1 MKLPL
6 YVMLIALCLAPSIAA
21 EKGYNPA
28 VKQYTIEQFMNTE
41 AIGGSS
47 FSADQRLILYASN
60 KSGIYN
66 AYTVPVSGGPATQL
80 TSSTGNSIFP
90 VSFFP
95 SDNRILYTS
104 DQGGNEISH
113 IYLRNE
119 DGSTK
124 DLTPD
129 EKARAEFYGWAYD
142 KKSFLY
148 GSNKRN
154 EKFSDLYEMDAA
166 TLTATMFYQNDSGY
180 NPGAISNDKRYVAFV
195 KTITTNNSEMYL
207 LDRQTGVL
215 EHLSPHEGDATY
227 DPQSF
232 SLDSRKLYFLTNE
245 GSDFT
250 YLKEYSITGKSF
262 SKGESSAWDL
272 MYVYSSRN
280 GKYRV
285 TGINNDARTEIRIVN
300 TKTGKTIKLPEM
312 PDADI
317 TSVNISDDEKLM
329 TMYVNGSRSPSNLY
343 VYNFETRKYLRLTN
357 TMNPEID
364 QDDLVESEVVR
375 YPSYDGLAIPAL
387 FYKPLQ
393 VRKGDKAPAI
403 VMVHGGPGGQTRV
416 GYSALKQY
424 LVNHGYVV
432 IDVNNRGSSGY
443 GKAFF
448 KMDDMKHGEADLG
461 DCVEAKKF
469 LAKTGYVDPAK
480 IGIMGGSYGGYM
492 VLAALTFRPEEF
504 AVGVD
509 LFGVANWLRTLRSV
523 PPWWES
529 FRKALY
535 EEMGNPETDSM
546 YLYRISPLFHAEKIT
561 KPMIVLQGAN
571 DPRVLKVESDE
582 IVEKAR
588 KNGVPVEYVIFP
600 DEGHG
605 FVKKENQIKSY
616 KAVLDFLDKY
626 LKKS

>member
-1 MKLPL
+1 
-6 YVMLIALCLAPSIAA
+6 
-21 EKGYNPA
+21 
-28 VKQYTIEQFMNTE
+28 
-41 AIGGSS
+41 
-47 FSADQRLILYASN
+47 
-60 KSGIYN
+60 
-66 AYTVPVSGGPATQL
+66 
-80 TSSTGNSIFP
+80 
-90 VSFFP
+90 
-95 SDNRILYTS
+95 
-104 DQGGNEISH
+104 
-113 IYLRNE
+113 
-119 DGSTK
+119 
-124 DLTPD
+124 
-129 EKARAEFYGWAYD
+129 
-142 KKSFLY
+142 
-148 GSNKRN
+148 
-154 EKFSDLYEMDAA
+154 
-166 TLTATMFYQNDSGY
+166 
-180 NPGAISNDKRYVAFV
+180 
-195 KTITTNNSEMYL
+195 
-207 LDRQTGVL
+207 
-215 EHLSPHEGDATY
+215 
-227 DPQSF
+227 
-232 SLDSRKLYFLTNE
+232 
-245 GSDFT
+245 
-250 YLKEYSITGKSF
+250 
-262 SKGESSAWDL
+262 
-272 MYVYSSRN
+272 
-280 GKYRV
+280 
-285 TGINNDARTEIRIVN
+285 
-300 TKTGKTIKLPEM
+300 
-312 PDADI
+312 
-317 TSVNISDDEKLM
+317 VNISDDEKLM

-393 VRKGDKAPAI
+393 VKKGDKAPAI

-443 GKAFF
+443 GKTFF
-448 KMDDMKHGEADLG
+448 KMDDLKHGEADLG

-480 IGIMGGSYGGYM
+480 IGIMGGSYGGFM

-504 AVGVD
+504 AAGVN
-509 LFGVANWLRTLRSV
+509 LFGVANWLRTLRSI

-626 LKKS
+626 LKKI

>member
-1 MKLPL
+1 
-6 YVMLIALCLAPSIAA
+6 MLIALCLAPSIAA
-21 EKGYNPA
+21 EKGNNPA
-28 VKQYTIEQFMNTE
+28 VRQYTIEQFMNTE

-47 FSADQRLILYASN
+47 FSADQRSILYASN

-80 TSSTGNSIFP
+80 TFSTGNSIFP

-95 SDNRILYTS
+95 ADNRILYTS

-119 DGSTK
+119 DGATK

-129 EKARAEFYGWAYD
+129 EKARSEFYGWAYD
-142 KKSFLY
+142 KKSFLF

-154 EKFSDLYEMDAA
+154 EKFSDLYEMDVA

-215 EHLSPHEGDATY
+215 EHLSPHNGDATY

-250 YLKEYSITGKSF
+250 YLKEYSIAEKSF
-262 SKGESSAWDL
+262 SKGESSPWDL

-312 PDADI
+312 PEADI

-393 VRKGDKAPAI
+393 VKKGDKAPAI

-443 GKAFF
+443 GKTFF
-448 KMDDMKHGEADLG
+448 KMDDLKHGEADLG

-504 AVGVD
+504 AAGVN
-509 LFGVANWLRTLRSV
+509 LFGVANWLRTLRSI

-626 LKKS
+626 LKKI